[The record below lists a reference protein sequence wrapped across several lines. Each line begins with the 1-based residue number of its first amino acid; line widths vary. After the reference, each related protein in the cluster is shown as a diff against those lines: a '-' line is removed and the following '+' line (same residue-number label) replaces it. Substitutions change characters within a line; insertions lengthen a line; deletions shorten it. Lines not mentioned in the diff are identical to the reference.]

1 MSDQPD
7 ARLAALEAENA
18 RLRDQLAA
26 TKPPR
31 RQGIG
36 RGILA
41 AACVTLAVVI
51 APVAVVASWAANEL
65 SSTDHFV
72 DSLRG
77 LSDDQRVLDFVSSTA
92 ASSIDSAIDID
103 GMTRDTFDGIAG
115 LGLPPRAA
123 AALQN
128 LAPAAADG
136 IRGALTSVVT
146 RVVDSDEFDT
156 VWVQTLR
163 FSHGQMVAILTDDR
177 SGVVVAD
184 AQGVMGL
191 RLAPV
196 IERLKQRLEE
206 AQFPLASAIPV
217 IDRTVPLA
225 TVEAIAP
232 ARTGYQ
238 ALLTGST
245 VLPIAG
251 VLLLGA
257 GILIAR
263 NRARAMLVAGI
274 ALTLTLTV
282 FLVLL
287 GVARAFAVGVASGS
301 AVPSAVTTAVFDA
314 LTTTMRGAGLAVA
327 LIGLSLAAAGF
338 LLGRSPQAT
347 AIRLAAAGAQRSAHG
362 MLERNR
368 LVNERVASALASAWP
383 IIVGLVLVVAV
394 VVLGAL
400 RPLTP
405 LIVLSTALVCLVV
418 LALVRL
424 FAAPAAEPEEAV
436 T

>member
-1 MSDQPD
+1 
-7 ARLAALEAENA
+7 
-18 RLRDQLAA
+18 
-26 TKPPR
+26 
-31 RQGIG
+31 
-36 RGILA
+36 
-41 AACVTLAVVI
+41 VTLGVLI

-72 DSLRG
+72 ASLRG
-77 LSDDQRVLDFVSSTA
+77 LSDDQQVLDFVSTTA
-92 ASSIDSAIDID
+92 VTSIDSAIDID
-103 GMTRDTFDGIAG
+103 GMTRDTFDGLAG

-128 LAPAAADG
+128 LAPTAADG

-156 VWVQTLR
+156 VWVRTLR
-163 FSHGQMVAILTDDR
+163 FSHGQLVAILTDDR

-184 AQGVMGL
+184 AQGVVGL

-196 IERLKQRLEE
+196 IERLTQRLEE
-206 AQFPLASAIPV
+206 AQFPLAGAIPV
-217 IDRTVPLA
+217 IDRTLPLT
-225 TVEAIAP
+225 TVEAIGP

-238 ALLTGST
+238 VLLASSAA
-245 VLPIAG
+245 LPIAG

-263 NRARAMLVAGI
+263 DRARAMLVAGI

-287 GVARAFAVGVASGS
+287 GVSRALAVGVAGDS
-301 AVPSAVTTAVFDA
+301 AVPAGVTTAVFDA

-327 LIGLSLAAAGF
+327 LIGLTLAAAGF
-338 LLGRSPQAT
+338 VLGRSPQAT
-347 AIRLAAAGAQRSAHG
+347 AIRLATAGAHRSAHG
-362 MLERNR
+362 MLARNR
-368 LVNERVASALASAWP
+368 LVNDRVGSAVASAWP
-383 IIVGLVLVVAV
+383 IIAGLVLVAAV

-405 LIVLSTALVCLVV
+405 AIVMTTALVCLLLLAVV
-418 LALVRL
+418 RV
-424 FAAPAAEPEEAV
+424 FAAPAPEAEEVA
-436 T
+436 